1 MGGECTYP
9 LSMRPLLPDVL
20 TWSWF
25 SEPHGYDFNGTLF
38 LHAAGNL
45 CVDPVTPSDEVLDRL
60 EREGVAHILVT
71 NRNHTRAA
79 NRVAERTGAQVAIHP
94 ADAGHARDQ
103 GTHIDE
109 ALELGQRV
117 GPFTVIGVPGKS
129 PGEIALHD
137 PARGILVIGDAM
149 IGNPPG
155 ALSLL
160 PERVIDDLPQL
171 QKSVR
176 ALLDLEFDILVLG
189 DGVSILE
196 GAKSKVREL
205 VEVIG

>member
-1 MGGECTYP
+1 
-9 LSMRPLLPDVL
+9 MRHLLPDVL
-20 TWSWF
+20 SWSWL

-38 LHAAGNL
+38 LHEAGNL
-45 CVDPVTPSDEVLDRL
+45 CIDPVSPSNEVLARL
-60 EREGVAHILVT
+60 EKEGVSHILIT

-94 ADAGHARDQ
+94 ADAAYAREQ
-103 GTHIDE
+103 GTHIDV
-109 ALELGQRV
+109 ALEVGQCV
-117 GPFTVIGVPGKS
+117 GPFAVIGVPGKS

-137 PARGILVIGDAM
+137 PARGILVVGDAM

-196 GAKSKVREL
+196 GAKSKLQEL